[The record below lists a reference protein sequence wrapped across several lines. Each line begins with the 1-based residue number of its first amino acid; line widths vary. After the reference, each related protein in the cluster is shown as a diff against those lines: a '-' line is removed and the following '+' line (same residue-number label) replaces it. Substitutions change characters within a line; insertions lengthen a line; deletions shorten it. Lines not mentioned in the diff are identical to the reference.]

1 LLGKI
6 TNYNNALYSILQL
19 LIMLQPLKWNL
30 IVYNERNEIFPRLRM

>member
-19 LIMLQPLKWNL
+19 LIMLQPLK
-30 IVYNERNEIFPRLRM
+30 